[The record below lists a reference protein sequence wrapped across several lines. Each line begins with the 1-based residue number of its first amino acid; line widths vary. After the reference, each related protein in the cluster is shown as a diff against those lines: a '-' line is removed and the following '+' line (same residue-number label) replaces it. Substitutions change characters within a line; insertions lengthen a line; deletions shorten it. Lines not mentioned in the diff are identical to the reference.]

1 MSGAITKRYLLTWEA
16 AIVKLTYGGLQGPHP
31 STDSCGRLDLLC
43 QSDEGFISAAAGHL
57 IVELPAEVRDDSV
70 TVAFSARVLRNA
82 TVFDV
87 VLGHI
92 DRPGLWQSVEAR
104 SRRDNIVFLPQLA
117 GDDRLIGDLLI
128 SPQTFTPNG
137 DGVNDEV
144 EVRFAL
150 YKVDA
155 AAPRVRVFD
164 LLGREVAGFTPAASG
179 ALQYFRW
186 DGRDPSGN
194 IVPPGIYLCQIDA
207 MAEAGAGEVL
217 QTISVAY

>member
-1 MSGAITKRYLLTWEA
+1 MRRWPGTAPPAPRPSRSEVSASSPSEALTRTSSEVSSCNLRRGVQQLAIC
-16 AIVKLTYGGLQGPHP
+16 
-31 STDSCGRLDLLC
+31 DSPNR
-43 QSDEGFISAAAGHL
+43 
-57 IVELPAEVRDDSV
+57 
-70 TVAFSARVLRNA
+70 
-82 TVFDV
+82 V

-117 GDDRLIGDLLI
+117 GDDRLIGDLQI

-186 DGRDPSGN
+186 DGRDPGGN